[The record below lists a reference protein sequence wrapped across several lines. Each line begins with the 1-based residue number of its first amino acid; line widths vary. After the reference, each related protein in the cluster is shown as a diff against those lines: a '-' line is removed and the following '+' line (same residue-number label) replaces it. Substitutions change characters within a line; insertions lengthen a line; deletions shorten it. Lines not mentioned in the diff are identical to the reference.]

1 MVAHRVRYCCTS
13 AAASLPPFLPS
24 LPSPPSRSLL
34 PAETATSVHYEPA
47 FTMEQTCLSGVRWAS
62 KVYMP
67 AYLLPYCSS
76 SPHCSGSRHR
86 RREEQVKSRRRRQ
99 TRDIKAQSQASDW
112 CASTDPLLYRSKGS
126 ACKRRAFARFASSI
140 PTPHHRARKHG
151 LSNAMYMCRP
161 VADSP

>member
-24 LPSPPSRSLL
+24 LPSPPSRSFL

-47 FTMEQTCLSGVRWAS
+47 FTMEQTCLSGVRWAGIHARG
-62 KVYMP
+62 P
-67 AYLLPYCSS
+67 ASILLFISTLLWQS
-76 SPHCSGSRHR
+76 AQEKRRTGEKSP
-86 RREEQVKSRRRRQ
+86 RRQ

-151 LSNAMYMCRP
+151 LSNAMYMRRP

>member
-24 LPSPPSRSLL
+24 LPSPPSRSFF

-47 FTMEQTCLSGVRWAS
+47 FTMEQTCLSGVRSGIHGRVPAS
-62 KVYMP
+62 I
-67 AYLLPYCSS
+67 LLFISTLLWQS
-76 SPHCSGSRHR
+76 AQEK